1 MPSMKCRC
9 GSGDKIKFVGGKM
22 IREDGKPHICLDEI
36 DKIPQYKAKIEEL
49 QKINRGLLEHN
60 NYLQS
65 KIPISS

>member
-9 GSGDKIKFVGGKM
+9 GSGDKVKFVGGKM

-49 QKINRGLLEHN
+49 LKINKGLLEHN

-65 KIPISS
+65 KIPISN